1 MQNAEGLEKTGF
13 LLCLSCLDLTTIDL
27 ATEEGK
33 AYNIHEWAEL
43 FKAQT
48 WEDIKMLAAKN
59 QEIDDAATTI
69 YQLTEDERI
78 RQQCEA
84 REDYLRRQKGMQN
97 LLDRQKQLLDKK
109 DDIIAEQKQ
118 EIEAL
123 QKEIAKLKKNISG
136 T

>member
-1 MQNAEGLEKTGF
+1 M
-13 LLCLSCLDLTTIDL
+13 SCLDLTKIDL
-27 ATEEGK
+27 ATEEDK

-48 WEDIKMLAAKN
+48 WENIKMLAAKN

-69 YQLTEDERI
+69 YQLTEDERV

-84 REDYLRRQKGMQN
+84 RKDYLRRQKGMQN